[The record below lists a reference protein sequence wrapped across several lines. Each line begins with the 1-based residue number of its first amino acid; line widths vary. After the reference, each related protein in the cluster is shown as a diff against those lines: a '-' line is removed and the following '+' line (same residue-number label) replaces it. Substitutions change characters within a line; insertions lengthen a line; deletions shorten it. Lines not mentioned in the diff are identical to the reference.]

1 MQKELQMAQDVQIS
15 LIPKSTPQIQGWEFA
30 ACWKPAHEVSG
41 DFYDFIPLPS
51 GKFGLV
57 VADVS
62 GKGMPA
68 ALFMALS
75 RSIIRS
81 VVGQNGMPSEDI
93 IKVNRLIQRDAAQG
107 MFITLFY
114 AEIDPKTNTLT
125 YINAGHNPPMLL
137 GKTNGTVHY
146 LERTGMAAGVEE
158 DSRYE
163 QVTLDFL
170 PGDTLLIYTD
180 GVIDV
185 DQDGGAFGVEKLE
198 KSFMGNCGL
207 SVSDL
212 IRNLEF
218 NLCNLTN
225 QEDLL
230 DDVTILA
237 ARRTS

>member
-1 MQKELQMAQDVQIS
+1 M
-15 LIPKSTPQIQGWEFA
+15 
-30 ACWKPAHEVSG
+30 
-41 DFYDFIPLPS
+41 
-51 GKFGLV
+51 

-93 IKVNRLIQRDAAQG
+93 IKVNRLIHRDVAQG

-137 GKTNGTVHY
+137 EKTNGTLNY
-146 LERTGMAAGVEE
+146 LERTGMAIGVEE

-170 PGDTLLIYTD
+170 SGDTLLIYTD
-180 GVIDV
+180 GVIDI
-185 DQDGGAFGVEKLE
+185 DQDGGTFGVGKLE
-198 KSFMGNCGL
+198 KSFMGNYGL
-207 SVSDL
+207 SVNDL
-212 IRNLEF
+212 IGSLEL

-237 ARRTS
+237 ARRT